1 MARNTHVVA
10 VHLLL
15 LVELRAV
22 LVDTRTEVGRVTT
35 EGDVEVLQEGVAAGE
50 EGLGLVGMSVD
61 TGLTVKYDDTIGK
74 ISSHD
79 EIVLDDE
86 GSLLG
91 VHDVSLDDTGGND
104 TLLGVE
110 VGRGLVDEV
119 DIGGHTKSEDDG
131 DTLQFTTGQVLDFLV
146 DEIVELQGPDNIG
159 LELGRQ
165 ESGSDLLEEELAN
178 GTLELGGDGLGLHA
192 DFHIRDR
199 TLAIGLESTG
209 QKSTEGGLSSS
220 VLAHHDNNLRVGEV
234 TRVDTESEVAKRL
247 LDLGILESTRLVNG
261 ELISSLGNSESQGL
275 ISESQV
281 FGGDVTVKEDVDTFT
296 DRVGEGND
304 TIDGGPS
311 VKNANVVGKV
321 IKDGQIVFD
330 DNDVVVVTEKRSD
343 DHGSAQTLLDI
354 EVRGRLIEHV
364 DIGLLDTDGTDGET
378 LKFTTREE
386 VDISIQDVVQ
396 LESAGDVLG
405 VAK

>member
-1 MARNTHVVA
+1 MAGYTHVVA

-61 TGLTVKYDDTIGK
+61 TGLTVKDDDTIGK

-91 VHDVSLDDTGGND
+91 MHDVSLDDTGGND

-110 VGRGLVDEV
+110 VCRGLVDEV

-178 GTLELGGDGLGLHA
+178 GTLELGGDGLRLHA

-209 QKSTEGGLSSS
+209 QKSTESGLSSS

-321 IKDGQIVFD
+321 IQDGQIVFD

-343 DHGSAQTLLDI
+343 DHGSAQTLLNI

-396 LESAGDVLG
+396 LENAGDVLG
-405 VAK
+405 VAQ